1 MLESVGKRVRWLTGG
16 MVLGSN
22 EEEVVK
28 EAIRSCRKRARDCS
42 KTLCQ
47 QIDRDKVFLFTCT
60 IKRYRIIKYIIGSWP
75 RSIWAELTFSP
86 YEYKLNPNF

>member
-1 MLESVGKRVRWLTGG
+1 MLESVGNRVRWLTGG

-47 QIDRDKVFLFTCT
+47 QIDRDKVFFVYLHYKTVPHYK
-60 IKRYRIIKYIIGSWP
+60 IYYRFVAS
-75 RSIWAELTFSP
+75 
-86 YEYKLNPNF
+86 